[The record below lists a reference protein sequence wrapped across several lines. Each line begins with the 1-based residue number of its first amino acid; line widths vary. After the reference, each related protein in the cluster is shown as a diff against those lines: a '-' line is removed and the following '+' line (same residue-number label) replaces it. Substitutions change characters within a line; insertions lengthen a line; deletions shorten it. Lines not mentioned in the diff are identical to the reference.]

1 MIRRH
6 RLRLK
11 LSMRALAAKTGLHA
25 GSISRY
31 ESGETVPTLR
41 VALRLAKVLK
51 VPVEK
56 LFREAR

>member
-6 RLRLK
+6 RIRAG

-31 ESGETVPTLR
+31 ESGETVPTLM
-41 VALRLAKVLK
+41 VAMRLARVLK
-51 VPVEK
+51 VPVER
-56 LFREAR
+56 LFKDAR